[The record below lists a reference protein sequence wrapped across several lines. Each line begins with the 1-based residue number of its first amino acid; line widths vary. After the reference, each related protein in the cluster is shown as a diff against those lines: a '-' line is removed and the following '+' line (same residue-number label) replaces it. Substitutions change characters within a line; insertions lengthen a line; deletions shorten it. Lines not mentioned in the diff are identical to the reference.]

1 MKVLVVSTHPDD
13 ETLGCGGTILK
24 HIDNGDEVYWCVTT
38 KAFEPVWSKEVIE
51 EKYNEVT
58 KVSEM
63 YGVKETF
70 RLGLPTTK
78 LDETSK
84 SEIIDKFREVFQ
96 KVSPEYIYVV
106 NRSDIHTDHQQ
117 VFDAVM
123 INCKSFNVSGIKKI
137 MCYETL
143 SSTEVV
149 PPFLERA
156 FIPNVYVD
164 ISKYMDKKLEIMS
177 QFKTEIQTGNGPRS
191 LKVIKA
197 LGQFRGSVIGAD
209 YAESFMLVREVL

>member
-1 MKVLVVSTHPDD
+1 MRVLVVSTHPDD

-24 HIDNGDEVYWCVTT
+24 HVDNGDDVYWCVTT
-38 KAFEPVWSKEVIE
+38 KGFEPNWSKEILDK
-51 EKYNEVT
+51 KYNEVMT
-58 KVSEM
+58 VSKM
-63 YGVKETF
+63 YGFKETF
-70 RLGLPTTK
+70 MLNLPTTK
-78 LDETSK
+78 LDEISK
-84 SEIIDKFREVFQ
+84 ADIIDKFRNVFQ
-96 KVSPEYIYVV
+96 KVKPEYIYVV

-123 INCKSFNVSGIKKI
+123 INCKSFNISGIKRI

-149 PPFLERA
+149 PPFIERT

-164 ISKYMDKKLEIMS
+164 ISKYMDKKLDIMS
-177 QFKTEIQTGNGPRS
+177 QYKTEIQDGNAPRS

-197 LGQFRGSVIGAD
+197 LAQYRGSVIGAE
-209 YAESFMLVREVL
+209 YAESFMLVREIL